1 LSAFP
6 AYGETAP
13 FIGQAVALSFA
24 SHPQDPERIRRAN
37 ARHLDDSRQDASHF
51 RLPRRQ
57 GVAGIPSDF
66 L

>member
-1 LSAFP
+1 LH
-6 AYGETAP
+6 Y
-13 FIGQAVALSFA
+13 SFT

-37 ARHLDDSRQDASHF
+37 VRHLDNSRQDVSHF

-57 GVAGIPSDF
+57 GVAGIPNDF